1 MSNLLKEA
9 IADAKAVRETA
20 LENAKAALEEAF
32 TPRLQSMLSKKLKED
47 EFGDEEEGEEGE
59 YAEGEDEEKPID
71 IEPEDEGP
79 ESGDEGEAEIPSDE
93 GGEEA
98 YDDGEDVGDGEDVA
112 GDVAVEPE
120 SEEEDGLDIEAI
132 VKELEAEEDG
142 EFGDEE
148 EGFGDEE
155 EDGEVEETIELNG
168 QKYSLVREEED
179 AEEDEEV
186 TEETDQSSGV
196 GSGGES
202 GYEEDDFD
210 DDAKPLSISEDE
222 ETEEDEEM
230 DEIVDLSSL
239 LNSLREDDTDEDEEP
254 TEEVVN
260 LQKELKEH
268 RKVIGFMRNK
278 LNEVNLLNAKLLF
291 TNKLFKTYNLN
302 NKQKLHV
309 VETFDRAKNS
319 REIKLIYTTLAESF
333 SGRTSGSPVAKIN
346 EAFAGKK
353 SGSTKP
359 KRKVISE
366 GSDLAKRFKKL
377 AGIV

>member
-32 TPRLQSMLSKKLKED
+32 TPRLQSMLSQKLKED
-47 EFGDEEEGEEGE
+47 DYEEDEGEEFASE
-59 YAEGEDEEKPID
+59 DDDEEKPLD
-71 IEPEDEGP
+71 VDVEDEGP

-98 YDDGEDVGDGEDVA
+98 YDDGEDVGDGEEPAD
-112 GDVAVEPE
+112 DVAVEPE
-120 SEEEDGLDIEAI
+120 SEEEDLDIEAI
-132 VKELEAEEDG
+132 VKELEAEE

-148 EGFGDEE
+148 EDFGEE
-155 EDGEVEETIELNG
+155 GEEVEETIELNG
-168 QKYSLVREEED
+168 QKYSLVKEED
-179 AEEDEEV
+179 DEEEV

-196 GSGGES
+196 GSGGEQ
-202 GYEEDDFD
+202 GFEEDDFD
-210 DDAKPLSISEDE
+210 DDAKPLSISEE
-222 ETEEDEEM
+222 EEAEEDEEL

-239 LNSLREDDTDEDEEP
+239 LNSLSEEEETEEDEEP
-254 TEEVVN
+254 AEEVVN

-268 RKVIGFMRNK
+268 RKVIRFMTTK

-333 SGRTSGSPVAKIN
+333 MGRTSGTQVSKIN
-346 EAFAGKK
+346 ESFA
-353 SGSTKP
+353 SNPTASTKP
-359 KRKVISE
+359 KKKVISE
-366 GSDLAKRFKKL
+366 GSDLANRFKKL
-377 AGIV
+377 AGIQK